1 MGLPV
6 PLRLVR
12 QVPPPRREVASE
24 AVTGRHV
31 RFAPESGHVRCN
43 SACPLC
49 ANTGHQRYAFGR
61 DVVAPSTK
69 MGGFARWSHCRAL
82 LFNS

>member
-49 ANTGHQRYAFGR
+49 ANTGHQ
-61 DVVAPSTK
+61 
-69 MGGFARWSHCRAL
+69 FASESGNSAL
-82 LFNS
+82 LTP